1 MNEEQKKSGVALAEE
16 KILKFWKENEIFQ
29 KSLKKD
35 SPQGEFVF
43 FDGPPYATGLPHYG
57 HLLPGT
63 MKDVIPRYKTMK
75 GHHVPRQWG
84 WDCHGLPIESLIQ
97 KELNL
102 PTKQDIVEY
111 GVEKFNQAARASVL
125 RYETDWKE
133 YIPRVG
139 RFVDMDNPYK
149 TMDPEFMESVWAVFK
164 NLDDKGL
171 VYKSYKSMMV
181 SPPLE
186 TVLSNQ
192 EVNMGGYK
200 DITDISVYA
209 NFTLTNGLYKGA
221 NMVAWTTTPWTLPGN
236 VLLAVG
242 ENIEYLVI
250 SIPNTE
256 VSGSLRTQKN
266 QKINIG
272 PNNTFSNKKYII
284 ASKLLETAIL
294 GKEYTVEKTFKGKD
308 LIGSTYEPVFP
319 IFKNHKN
326 AFRVVHGDFVTTED
340 GTGIVHIA
348 PAFGQDDLNLGQKE
362 NVEPIHHVKMDGHF
376 VPEVENFLVEGGY
389 DVKGWAVRNTV
400 DHQHVDVEI
409 VKYLARNGKLFE
421 KKKITHSYP
430 ICWRTDCPLINYATE
445 SWFINVQKV
454 KEKLIKNNQKTNWIP
469 SHIKDGRFG
478 KWLEE
483 VRDWSVSRARFW
495 GTPLPIWESESG
507 KKLILGSIED
517 LRKHTQ
523 GQITKII
530 FVRHGQAEHNV
541 LEMSSSALDKHPLTS
556 LGQEQAKKAAEKL
569 LKEEIDVV
577 YASPILRAKQT
588 AESYTKRAG
597 KEIIFDDRLK
607 EIASGNWEE
616 TTQFEPKVKSERDAY
631 KNLPVEERYLF
642 KRGVTGES
650 WKDLD
655 ERTQDFLN
663 DIVEKHPGKTIA
675 VFSHQ
680 GTGSSM
686 VKLLKGLSNEEAV
699 SSVFHNEAIT
709 GNAVPVTLYV
719 DNSRKRELDL
729 HRPYID
735 EFKVEKEGEVYKR
748 IPDVFDVWFDSGSM
762 PYASHHYPFD
772 SSRFQPKKG
781 LFKKTKRFPADFVAE
796 GQDQTRG
803 WFYVMMVLASAQFDQ
818 PAFKNVLVNGLVLA
832 EDGKKMSKRLKN
844 YPDLNYMIDKE
855 GADALRLFLMA
866 SPAVH
871 AEDVNFSEKTV
882 AEVQSKVMGRFR
894 NSTTFYEMYSAGEKA
909 HDQSP
914 NILDR
919 WIIARLNETIKEVG
933 EGLESYLIDKGAR
946 PLFDFVDDLS
956 TWYVRRS
963 RDRFKGE
970 GEDKAQ
976 ALSTTRFVLREFAKV
991 SAPFIPFVSE
1001 EVYQVVKEEND
1012 PESVHLCDWP
1022 KDSSFD
1028 ELLLKSMKLTRYL
1041 ASQGL
1046 LLRQKAGTKVR
1057 QPLADIKLDW
1067 ISITNAKKQFVP
1079 GDGFYELLIEE
1090 LNVKKI
1096 IYIDQSQKVL
1106 PENHVSIDNNF
1117 FLNANITPEL
1127 KREGQ
1132 YRELLRAI
1140 QDLRKKKDLSPKQ
1153 TIQLVLNPSA
1163 KDLVLAFET
1172 ELKRLA
1178 QISQFIFETAEG
1190 EEVDLEDYKIT
1201 ISIR

>member
-1 MNEEQKKSGVALAEE
+1 MNEEQKKSQVALAEE
-16 KILKFWKENEIFQ
+16 QILKFWKEQNIFQ
-29 KSLKKD
+29 KSLQKD

-75 GHHVPRQWG
+75 GFHVPRQWG
-84 WDCHGLPIESLIQ
+84 WDCHGLPIENLVQ

-111 GVEKFNQAARASVL
+111 GIEKFNQAARDSVL
-125 RYETDWKE
+125 RYEIDWKE

-149 TMDPEFMESVWAVFK
+149 TMDPEYMESVWAVFK
-164 NLDDKGL
+164 NLEEKGL

-209 NFTLTNGLYKGA
+209 NFTLISGPQKGA

-242 ENIEYLVI
+242 EEIEYSLI
-250 SIPNTE
+250 SISE
-256 VSGSLRTQKN
+256 A
-266 QKINIG
+266 
-272 PNNTFSNKKYII
+272 KYII
-284 ASKLLETAIL
+284 ASKLLDSAIS
-294 GKEYTVEKTFKGKD
+294 GKEYIVEKTFKGKD
-308 LIGSTYEPVFP
+308 LIGSTYEPIFP
-319 IFKNHKN
+319 IYKNHAN

-348 PAFGQDDLNLGQKE
+348 PGFGQDDLNLGQKE
-362 NVEPIHHVKMDGHF
+362 KVEPIHHVKMDGHF
-376 VPEVENFLVEGGY
+376 VSEVENFLTEGGY
-389 DVKGWAVRNTV
+389 DVKGWAVRNVT

-421 KKKITHSYP
+421 KKKYTHSYP
-430 ICWRTDCPLINYATE
+430 MCWRTDCPLINYATE
-445 SWFINVQKV
+445 SWFVNVQKV
-454 KEKLIKNNQKTNWIP
+454 KEKLIKNNQKTNWVP
-469 SHIKDGRFG
+469 NHIKDGRFG

-507 KKLILGSIED
+507 KKLILGSIEE
-517 LRKHTQ
+517 LRNHTN

-530 FVRHGQAEHNV
+530 FVRHGQAEHNI
-541 LEMSSSALDKHPLTS
+541 LKMSSSSVDKHPLTEF
-556 LGQEQAKKAAEKL
+556 GHAQAEKAAEKL
-569 LKEEIDVV
+569 SKEKIDMV

-588 AESYTKRAG
+588 GEHYTKKSG

-607 EIASGNWEE
+607 EIASGSWEE
-616 TTQFEPKVKSERDAY
+616 KSQNDPSIKQERDMY

-642 KRGVTGES
+642 KRGGTGEN

-655 ERTQDFLN
+655 DRAEDFLR
-663 DIVEKHPGKTIA
+663 DIIEKHPGQTVL

-680 GTGSSM
+680 GIGSSM
-686 VKLLKGLSNEEAV
+686 MKLLKDVSNEDAV
-699 SSVFHNEAIT
+699 SLIYNNKALT
-709 GNAVPVTLYV
+709 GHATPVALFV
-719 DNSRKRELDL
+719 DNSRFRELDL

-735 EFKVEKEGEVYKR
+735 NFTVSKDGETYKR

-832 EDGKKMSKRLKN
+832 EDGKKMAKRLKN

-855 GADALRLFLMA
+855 GADALRLFLMS

-871 AEDVNFSEKTV
+871 AEDVNFTEKTV
-882 AEVQSKVMGRFR
+882 SEIQSKVMGRYR
-894 NSTTFYEMYSAGEKA
+894 NSATFYEMYSSGEKA
-909 HDQSP
+909 HANST
-914 NILDR
+914 NILDK
-919 WIIARLNETIKEVG
+919 WITARMYETIKDVE
-933 EGLESYLIDKGAR
+933 EGLENYLIDKGAR

-963 RDRFKGE
+963 RDRFKGD
-970 GEDKAQ
+970 GEDKQ
-976 ALSTTRFVLREFAKV
+976 NALGTTRFVLKEFAKV
-991 SAPFIPFVSE
+991 AAPFIPFVAE
-1001 EVYQVVKEEND
+1001 EVYQKVKEEND
-1012 PESVHLCDWP
+1012 SESVHLCDWP
-1022 KDSSFD
+1022 TYAQSSD
-1028 ELLLKSMKLTRYL
+1028 GQALVLGQMKKTREL

-1046 LLRQKAGTKVR
+1046 LLRQKSGAKVR
-1057 QPLADIKLDW
+1057 QPLQSFTVTEKLPTEYLEILKD
-1067 ISITNAKKQFVP
+1067 
-1079 GDGFYELLIEE
+1079 E
-1090 LNVKKI
+1090 LNVKEI
-1096 IYIDQSQKVL
+1096 ILGKEISLDTT
-1106 PENHVSIDNNF
+1106 
-1117 FLNANITPEL
+1117 ITEEL
-1127 KREGQ
+1127 RQEGH
-1132 YRELLRAI
+1132 YRELLRAV
-1140 QDLRKKKDLSPKQ
+1140 QDLRKKKDLSPKE
-1153 TIQLVLNPSA
+1153 TIQLVVNPSA
-1163 KDLVLAFET
+1163 KNLVLAFEAQ
-1172 ELKRLA
+1172 LKNSA

-1190 EEVDLEDYKIT
+1190 EEVDLEDYKVT

>member
-16 KILKFWKENEIFQ
+16 KILAFWKEQNIFK
-29 KSLKKD
+29 KSLEKD
-35 SPQGEFVF
+35 SPKGEFVF

-75 GHHVPRQWG
+75 GFHVPRQWG
-84 WDCHGLPIESLIQ
+84 WDCHGLPIENLIQ

-111 GVEKFNQAARASVL
+111 GVEKFNKAARDSVL
-125 RYETDWKE
+125 RYEKDWKE

-149 TMDPEFMESVWAVFK
+149 TMDPEYMESVWAVFK

-209 NFTLTNGLYKGA
+209 NFTLTSGPYKGA

-242 ENIEYLVI
+242 EGIEYSLIVI
-250 SIPNTE
+250 
-256 VSGSLRTQKN
+256 GDQ
-266 QKINIG
+266 
-272 PNNTFSNKKYII
+272 KYII
-284 ASKLLETAIL
+284 ASKLLETAIV

-326 AFRVVHGDFVTTED
+326 ALRVVHGDFVTTED

-389 DVKGWAVRNTV
+389 DVKEWAVRNTV

-909 HDQSP
+909 HANST
-914 NILDR
+914 NILDQ
-919 WIIARLNETIKEVG
+919 WILARLYQTVKEV
-933 EGLESYLIDKGAR
+933 ESGLEACLIDKGAR

-1022 KDSSFD
+1022 KTSSFD
-1028 ELLLKSMKLTRYL
+1028 ESILKSMKLTRDL

-1046 LLRQKAGTKVR
+1046 LLRQKSGIKVR
-1057 QPLADIKLDW
+1057 QPLQNLTIIENLGKEYLEIIKDE
-1067 ISITNAKKQFVP
+1067 V
-1079 GDGFYELLIEE
+1079 
-1090 LNVKKI
+1090 NVKEINIGKEI
-1096 IYIDQSQKVL
+1096 SLDTS
-1106 PENHVSIDNNF
+1106 
-1117 FLNANITPEL
+1117 ITPEL

-1132 YRELLRAI
+1132 YREILRAV
-1140 QDLRKKKDLSPKQ
+1140 QDLRKKHDLSPKQ

-1163 KDLVLAFET
+1163 RDLVLGFET

>member
-1 MNEEQKKSGVALAEE
+1 MNEEQKKSQVALVEE
-16 KILKFWKENEIFQ
+16 KILKFWKDQNIFQ
-29 KSLKKD
+29 KSLQKD
-35 SPQGEFVF
+35 SPEGEFVF

-75 GHHVPRQWG
+75 GFHVPRQWG
-84 WDCHGLPIESLIQ
+84 WDCHGLPIENLIQ

-102 PTKQDIVEY
+102 PTNQDIVEY
-111 GVEKFNQAARASVL
+111 GIEKFNQAARASVL

-164 NLDDKGL
+164 NLDDQGL

-209 NFTLTNGLYKGA
+209 NFTLTSGPHKGA
-221 NMVAWTTTPWTLPGN
+221 HMVAWTTTPWTLPGN

-242 ENIEYLVI
+242 EEIEYSVVVI
-250 SIPNTE
+250 
-256 VSGSLRTQKN
+256 GDQ
-266 QKINIG
+266 
-272 PNNTFSNKKYII
+272 KYII
-284 ASKLLETAIL
+284 ASKLLESAVAQ
-294 GKEYTVEKTFKGKD
+294 KEYSVEKTFQGKD
-308 LIGSTYEPVFP
+308 LIGSTYEPIFP
-319 IFKNHKN
+319 IYKNHAN
-326 AFRVVHGDFVTTED
+326 AFRVVAGDFVTTED

-348 PAFGQDDLNLGQKE
+348 PGFGQDDLNLGQKE
-362 NVEPIHHVKMDGHF
+362 KVEPIHHVKMDGHF
-376 VPEVENFLVEGGY
+376 VSEVENFLVEAGY
-389 DVKGWAVRNTV
+389 DVKGWAVRNVT

-421 KKKITHSYP
+421 KKKYTHSYP
-430 ICWRTDCPLINYATE
+430 VCWRTDCPLINYATE
-445 SWFINVQKV
+445 SWFVNVQKV
-454 KEKLIKNNQKTNWIP
+454 KEKLIKNNQKTNWVP
-469 SHIKDGRFG
+469 NHIKDGRFG

-517 LRKHTQ
+517 LRENAQ

-541 LEMSSSALDKHPLTS
+541 KEISSSALDKHPLTE
-556 LGQEQAKKAAEKL
+556 LGHSQAEKAAEKIV
-569 LKEEIDVV
+569 KEKVDVV
-577 YASPILRAKQT
+577 YSSPILRVKQT
-588 AESYTKRAG
+588 AEHYTKKSG

-607 EIASGNWEE
+607 EITSGNWEE
-616 TTQFEPKVKSERDAY
+616 KTQFDPEVKAERDAY

-642 KRGVTGES
+642 KRGGTGES

-655 ERTQDFLN
+655 DRTEDFLR
-663 DIVEKHPGKTIA
+663 DIIAKHPGQTVV

-686 VKLLKGLSNEEAV
+686 MKLLKGISNEDAV
-699 SSVFHNEAIT
+699 SSIFSNPALT
-709 GNAVPVTLYV
+709 GNAVPVTLFV
-719 DNSRKRELDL
+719 DNTRLRELDL

-735 EFKVEKEGEVYKR
+735 NFKIEKDGESYKR

-772 SSRFQPKKG
+772 DSRFQPKKG

-832 EDGKKMSKRLKN
+832 EDGKKMAKRLKN
-844 YPDLNYMIDKE
+844 YPDLNHMIDKE

-882 AEVQSKVMGRFR
+882 SEVQSKVMGRYR
-894 NSTTFYEMYSAGEKA
+894 NSATFYEMYSAGERA
-909 HDQSP
+909 HNQSQ
-914 NILDR
+914 NILDK
-919 WIIARLNETIKEVG
+919 WILARLYETIRDVE

-963 RDRFKGE
+963 RDRFKSD
-970 GEDKAQ
+970 GEDKAA
-976 ALSTTRFVLREFAKV
+976 ALSTTRFVLKEFAKV
-991 SAPFIPFVSE
+991 AAPYIPFVAE
-1001 EVYQVVKEEND
+1001 EVYQTVKEEND

-1022 KDSSFD
+1022 QVSSFD
-1028 ELLLKSMKLTRYL
+1028 TSILSAMKLTRDL

-1046 LLRQKAGTKVR
+1046 LLRQKSGVKVR
-1057 QPLADIKLDW
+1057 QPLQ
-1067 ISITNAKKQFVP
+1067 SFTITENLQRE
-1079 GDGFYELLIEE
+1079 YLEIIEDE
-1090 LNVKKI
+1090 LNVKE
-1096 IYIDQSQKVL
+1096 VL
-1106 PENHVSIDNNF
+1106 VAKEISLDTN
-1117 FLNANITPEL
+1117 LTEEL
-1127 KREGQ
+1127 KREGK

-1153 TIQLVLNPSA
+1153 IITLVVSPEA
-1163 KDLVLAFET
+1163 QDLVET
-1172 ELKRLA
+1172 FSSEIKQLA
-1178 QISQFIFETAEG
+1178 QVEKFIFEEKEG
-1190 EEVDLEDYKIT
+1190 EVVDLEDYKVS

>member
-16 KILKFWKENEIFQ
+16 KILKFWKEQGIFQ
-29 KSLKKD
+29 KSLQKD

-75 GHHVPRQWG
+75 GFHVPRQWG
-84 WDCHGLPIESLIQ
+84 WDCHGLPIENLVQ

-111 GVEKFNQAARASVL
+111 GIEKFNQAARDSVL

-149 TMDPEFMESVWAVFK
+149 TMDPEYMESVWAVFK
-164 NLDDKGL
+164 NLEEKGL

-200 DITDISVYA
+200 DITDISVYV
-209 NFTLTNGLYKGA
+209 NFTLISGPHKGA

-242 ENIEYLVI
+242 EEIEYSLV
-250 SIPNTE
+250 SIID
-256 VSGSLRTQKN
+256 Q
-266 QKINIG
+266 
-272 PNNTFSNKKYII
+272 KYII
-284 ASKLLETAIL
+284 ASKLLETAIV
-294 GKEYTVEKTFKGKD
+294 GKEYTIEKTFKGKD
-308 LIGSTYEPVFP
+308 LIGSTYEPVLP
-319 IFKNHKN
+319 IYKNHKN

-348 PAFGQDDLNLGQKE
+348 PGFGQDDLNLGQKE

-376 VPEVENFLVEGGY
+376 VPEVENFLTEGGY
-389 DVKGWAVRNTV
+389 DVKGWAVRNVT
-400 DHQHVDVEI
+400 DHQHIDVEI

-454 KEKLIKNNQKTNWIP
+454 KDKLIKNNQKTNWVP
-469 SHIKDGRFG
+469 EHIKDGRFG

-483 VRDWSVSRARFW
+483 VRDWSVSRSRFW

-517 LRKHTQ
+517 LRNHAT

-541 LEMSSSALDKHPLTS
+541 LKMSSSALDKHPLTE
-556 LGQEQAKKAAEKL
+556 LGHTQAEKAAEKL
-569 LKEEIDVV
+569 LKEKIDIV
-577 YASPILRAKQT
+577 YASPILRTKQT
-588 AESYTKRAG
+588 AEHYTKKAG

-607 EIASGNWEE
+607 EITSGNWEE
-616 TTQFEPKVKSERDAY
+616 TTQLDPHVKEERDAY

-642 KRGVTGES
+642 KRGGTGES
-650 WKDLD
+650 WQDLD
-655 ERTQDFLN
+655 DRTEDFLR
-663 DIVEKHPGKTIA
+663 DIISKHPGQTVA

-686 VKLLKGLSNEEAV
+686 IKLLKGISNQEAV
-699 SSVFHNEAIT
+699 FSVFHNEAIT
-709 GNAVPVTLYV
+709 GNAVPVALFV
-719 DNSRKRELDL
+719 DNTRLRELDL

-735 EFKVEKEGEVYKR
+735 SFKIEKNGELYKR

-772 SSRFQPKKG
+772 DSRFQPKKG

-871 AEDVNFSEKTV
+871 AEDVNFNEKTV
-882 AEVQSKVMGRFR
+882 SEVQSKVMGRYR
-894 NSTTFYEMYSAGEKA
+894 NSATFYEMYFAGEKA
-909 HDQSP
+909 HASSA
-914 NILDR
+914 NILDQ
-919 WIIARLNETIKEVG
+919 WVIARLYETVQEV
-933 EGLESYLIDKGAR
+933 EAGLENYLIDKGAR

-963 RDRFKGE
+963 RDRFKGD
-970 GEDKAQ
+970 GEDKQ
-976 ALSTTRFVLREFAKV
+976 NALSTTRLVLKEFAKV
-991 SAPFIPFVSE
+991 AAPFIPFVAE
-1001 EVYQVVKEEND
+1001 EVYQKVKEEND

-1022 KDSSFD
+1022 KFASVDSSIL
-1028 ELLLKSMKLTRYL
+1028 ESMKLTREL

-1046 LLRQKAGTKVR
+1046 LLRQKSGVKVR
-1057 QPLADIKLDW
+1057 QPLQSFTMTQKLSPDYLE
-1067 ISITNAKKQFVP
+1067 ILK
-1079 GDGFYELLIEE
+1079 DE
-1090 LNVKKI
+1090 LNVKE
-1096 IYIDQSQKVL
+1096 VL
-1106 PENHVSIDNNF
+1106 IGKEVS
-1117 FLNANITPEL
+1117 LETSITEAL

-1132 YRELLRAI
+1132 YRELLRAV

-1153 TIQLVLNPSA
+1153 TIQLVVNPSA

-1172 ELKRLA
+1172 ELKYSA
-1178 QISQFIFETAEG
+1178 QISQFIFETSEG